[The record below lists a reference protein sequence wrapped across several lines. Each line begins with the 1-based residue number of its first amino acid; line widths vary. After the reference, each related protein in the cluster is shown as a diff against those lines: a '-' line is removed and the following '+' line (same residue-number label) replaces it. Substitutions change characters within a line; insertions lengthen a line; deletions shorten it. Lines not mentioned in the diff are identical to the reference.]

1 MPSSLF
7 NCVKQD
13 DVDKLGKAA
22 RQYQKMSQLKV
33 VQGSATLAGQILRQ
47 NMRTLVYGEPT
58 ISQYRDVGDGFRV
71 WVETANVYVGIPPD
85 DPLLPRAHRMDEIFQ
100 VADVALGLE
109 KQAGDVEQEFF
120 SELAASLK

>member
-58 ISQYRDVGDGFRV
+58 ISSYRDVADAFMV
-71 WVETANVYVGIPPD
+71 WADSSNVYVGISPG
-85 DPLLPRAHRMDEIFQ
+85 DPLLRRAHNMDETFP
-100 VADVALGLE
+100 VADVAFDLAKQSGDIE
-109 KQAGDVEQEFF
+109 KAFL
-120 SELAASLK
+120 SHLAAP